1 MTEYKLLEKQVG
13 ITGHYLQFSGVGG
26 IIKQFPEDF
35 IVNEITPSGKIL
47 TTGME
52 IGDDIGGMYVHFTLW
67 KRGLDTNSALKRICN
82 LCGHNEKDFG
92 YAGLKDAQAV
102 TFQRISVWAG
112 QKGCLERI
120 NLPDL
125 KVINPIRQK
134 FGIAIGDLI
143 GNHFQVKIRNIQRK
157 VDDLE
162 LNSFCS
168 DAETNGFLNYYG
180 LQRFGS
186 KRPILHKFGQ
196 YLLEEQ
202 YSLAIDLYLGASSE
216 FENENI
222 TKIRQMYNEE
232 ESLEEIFE
240 LFPSAYSFERRML
253 SGLMK
258 GSSKERIIK
267 SFPMY
272 FLRLAISAYQSFI
285 FNKILSNLH
294 SQGYQILSK
303 MKIPIIGYSTDISKL
318 PLEIKALL
326 QDFLNE
332 DDLTLRSFS
341 HQIKKLSSKGTER
354 AAITKPSRVKM
365 LADYSED
372 DSIQVHFS
380 LSKGSYGTM
389 FLREVMKN
397 ELF

>member
-272 FLRLAISAYQSFI
+272 
-285 FNKILSNLH
+285 
-294 SQGYQILSK
+294 
-303 MKIPIIGYSTDISKL
+303 
-318 PLEIKALL
+318 
-326 QDFLNE
+326 
-332 DDLTLRSFS
+332 
-341 HQIKKLSSKGTER
+341 
-354 AAITKPSRVKM
+354 
-365 LADYSED
+365 
-372 DSIQVHFS
+372 
-380 LSKGSYGTM
+380 
-389 FLREVMKN
+389 
-397 ELF
+397 

>member
-1 MTEYKLLEKQVG
+1 
-13 ITGHYLQFSGVGG
+13 
-26 IIKQFPEDF
+26 
-35 IVNEITPSGKIL
+35 
-47 TTGME
+47 ME